1 MRAKNHLTEGG
12 MTVESRKVEES
23 MFQKKKGKKEKE
35 KEKKKKRK
43 KGKRRGEI
51 KRFVHRIDTIHH

>member
-23 MFQKKKGKKEKE
+23 MFQKKKGKKQKE
-35 KEKKKKRK
+35 KEKKKQGK
-43 KGKRRGEI
+43 KEKEEGK
-51 KRFVHRIDTIHH
+51 